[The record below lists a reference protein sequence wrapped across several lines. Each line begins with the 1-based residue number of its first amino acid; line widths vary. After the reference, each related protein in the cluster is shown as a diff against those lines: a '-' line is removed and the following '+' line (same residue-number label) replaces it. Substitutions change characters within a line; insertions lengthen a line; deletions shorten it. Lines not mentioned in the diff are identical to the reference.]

1 MERCPNC
8 GEKFLKVIT
17 SRLTEKKYRRRTKHC
32 QHCDYRVTTVE
43 LPEHVADKYMNK
55 QKLMCLQCDHNNK
68 EKDKCDFSLPEYMT
82 TDAQDCNLF
91 GRCPG

>member
-17 SRLTEKKYRRRTKHC
+17 SRLTEEKYRRRNKHC

-68 EKDKCDFSLPEYMT
+68 EKDRCDFSLPEYMT